1 MWCYL
6 FKLLKLTN
14 KNKMLNSLILIIK
27 NIQIK
32 GLKFI
37 TIQTQIAYYN
47 YIKII
52 VIIITIL
59 LIIYFNPLIL
69 LETLAET
76 NEIEDLK
83 KKINE
88 ITEELSKAE
97 KNIKAMDEKINN
109 LRSLSKTL
117 VICVLIV
124 MAISGYNWEAMY
136 KLKEILSR
144 K

>member
-1 MWCYL
+1 
-6 FKLLKLTN
+6 
-14 KNKMLNSLILIIK
+14 MLNSLILIIK

-97 KNIKAMDEKINN
+97 KNIEAMDEKINN

-124 MAISGYNWEAMY
+124 MAISGYN
-136 KLKEILSR
+136 
-144 K
+144 